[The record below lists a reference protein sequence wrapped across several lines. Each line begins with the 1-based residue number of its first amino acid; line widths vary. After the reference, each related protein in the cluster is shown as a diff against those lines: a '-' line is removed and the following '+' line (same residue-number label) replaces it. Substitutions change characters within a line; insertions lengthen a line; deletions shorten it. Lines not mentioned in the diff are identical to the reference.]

1 MTLDALRSY
10 CLSFPGA
17 TEDIKWGA
25 DLTFCVGAKMF
36 AITSVGTAYPESLG
50 LKVTPDAFAEYT
62 ERAGIIP
69 SPYLARY
76 KWISIKEFDSVSEK
90 EIKELIRMSYELVF
104 EKLPSKLK
112 KTIISG

>member
-1 MTLDALRSY
+1 MTLDALRTY

-50 LKVTPDAFAEYT
+50 LKVAPDTFAEYT
-62 ERAGIIP
+62 ERTGIIP

-76 KWISIKEFDSVSEK
+76 KWISIKEFDSVTDK
-90 EIKELIRMSYELVF
+90 ELKELITMSYQLVF
-104 EKLPSKLK
+104 EKLPSRLK
-112 KTIISG
+112 KAIISR